1 MQVRLQALF
10 LPLLVMLLGPACGS
24 GEGDDDTTPEADD
37 DDATAAADDDN
48 SATADDDDSAAA
60 DDDDSAAADDD
71 DADPFPTFA
80 LGVEYTELG
89 LAEEYADAGAG
100 WAKTRLEVFAWG
112 EVEPD
117 PPVAGVPTY
126 DWSCTDALIAEYQA
140 AGLHVQ
146 SYLTPRSEW
155 GSVGAGPLLDTDI
168 MPAAVFMDDY
178 RAWVYALIERYDG
191 DGVDDM
197 PGLVA
202 PVRYWVVGGE
212 WSGFWPS
219 DDHDDYITLAE
230 ATAEEA
236 RAAYPEVRLGTIP
249 LLMWEVFE
257 GNEPTD
263 EEIEARLA
271 GEPLMHNS
279 FEGIQAILDRPDLF
293 DYVCV
298 HSLGDYTEVG
308 PTLSWLRGQMS
319 DRGYSRPIW
328 FDDAFPLGGL
338 ANAWGFPPHYPV
350 TAQQQGAIWALL
362 EDIALLEEPAHS
374 EAVAWLRALAAAGTV
389 KKVVTAFGEGAVGIQ
404 IGNTEDWMHD
414 DNPALRHS
422 TTGFIGAAAAYGMID
437 VTHDGGYQV
446 CDVRSPGP
454 PRPAYRNLEL
464 LTAKL
469 GDGVFDYT
477 STIGGTEGVRGYRF
491 QESGSYLWVLWN
503 EDGVLRLPGETEEP
517 VEYVLLKQCTPA
529 TLIVTHAVTDVSAPE
544 PVVEEVELTQDCM
557 ASVEVTSVP
566 IFVELF
572 P

>member
-1 MQVRLQALF
+1 MSIRSRAHL
-10 LPLLVMLLGPACGS
+10 LPLCAALVWLGCPS
-24 GEGDDDTTPEADD
+24 TDGDDDSVAPGDD
-37 DDATAAADDDN
+37 DDATAAGDDDDTTPGDDDD
-48 SATADDDDSAAA
+48 SGSPGDDDDSATG
-60 DDDDSAAADDD
+60 DDDD
-71 DADPFPTFA
+71 DPWPAFT

-89 LAEEYADAGAG
+89 LAEVYADAGAA

-112 EVEPD
+112 AVEPE
-117 PPVAGVPTY
+117 PPVAGVHTY
-126 DWSCTDALIAEYQA
+126 DFGCTDALIAEYQG
-140 AGLHVQ
+140 AGMHVQ
-146 SYLTPRSEW
+146 SYLTSRSEW
-155 GSVGAGPLLDTDI
+155 GSVDAGPLGDTDI
-168 MPAAVFMDDY
+168 APAADHMDDY
-178 RAWVYALIERYDG
+178 RAWVRALIERYDG
-191 DGVDDM
+191 DGIDDM
-197 PGLVA
+197 PGLTE

-219 DDHDDYITLAE
+219 DDHGGYLTMAE

-236 RAAYPEVRLGTIP
+236 RAAYADVRLGTIP
-249 LLMWEVFE
+249 FLMWEVFE

-263 EEIEARLA
+263 EEIDARLA

-279 FEGIQAILDRPDLF
+279 FEGIHAILDRPDLF

-298 HSLGDYTEVG
+298 HSLGDYTEIG
-308 PTLSWLRGQMS
+308 PTLSWFRGQMS

-338 ANAWGFPPHYPV
+338 ANFWGFPPHYPV
-350 TAQQQGAIWALL
+350 TAEQQGPIWALL

-389 KKVVTAFGEGAVGIQ
+389 KKVVTALGEGAAGIQ

-414 DNPALRHS
+414 EDTALRHS
-422 TTGFIGAAAAYGMID
+422 FTGFIGAAAAYGMID

-446 CDVRSPGP
+446 CDVRTPGP

-464 LTAKL
+464 LTDKL
-469 GDGVFDYT
+469 GDAEFDYT
-477 STIGGTEGVRGYRF
+477 STVGGTEGVRGYRF
-491 QESGSYLWVLWN
+491 QESGWTLWVLWN
-503 EDGVLRLPGETEEP
+503 EAGVLRLPGEVEEP
-517 VEYVLLKQCTPA
+517 VEHVLLKQCTPS

-544 PVVEEVELTQDCM
+544 PVVEEIELSGDCT